1 MYILIS
7 FILPLKAQRPGPP
20 LIPWH
25 GSYGPHASY
34 AYDRHTHS
42 ATQIAIPTSSH
53 DQSATQKE
61 TSSSQLV
68 HETVQVTHAQSSKGQ
83 GSKGN
88 ILLMTF

>member
-1 MYILIS
+1 M
-7 FILPLKAQRPGPP
+7 LPTPMTD
-20 LIPWH
+20 I
-25 GSYGPHASY
+25 
-34 AYDRHTHS
+34 HS

-53 DQSATQKE
+53 NQSATQKE

-88 ILLMTF
+88 ILLKTFRPSTEQQHYDMIQRL